1 MVVGPRA
8 ATEVIVTRGNYTAAM
23 TTGTGE
29 APQTRRDDP
38 VPSVSGRVLTLPN
51 VLSVVR
57 LVGVPVYLWLLIEGE
72 LAWAGVLLVVSGF
85 TDYLDGQIARRY
97 NAYTRL
103 GQLLDPVADRLYI
116 LATLAGLVLRDGIP
130 WWWAGAIV
138 GRDVLLGLTTLPYL
152 RKHGY
157 GPLPV
162 HFLGKA
168 ATFNLLFA
176 FPMLLVALPGKEGLH
191 VEIFRPLG
199 WAFATWGSVLY
210 LWAGVLY
217 VVQVRQV
224 VAQAKREAA
233 SAGGAHGTAED
244 P

>member
-1 MVVGPRA
+1 VAEQLAGPPD
-8 ATEVIVTRGNYTAAM
+8 EH
-23 TTGTGE
+23 
-29 APQTRRDDP
+29 
-38 VPSVSGRVLTLPN
+38 VSQRVWTVPN
-51 VLSVVR
+51 VLSMLR
-57 LVGVPVYLWLLIEGE
+57 LLGVPVFLWL
-72 LAWAGVLLVVSGF
+72 VLVVERDGLAILLLMASGIS
-85 TDYLDGQIARRY
+85 DWLDGQIARRY
-97 NAYTRL
+97 GLYTRL
-103 GQLLDPVADRLYI
+103 GQLLDPLADRLYI
-116 LATLAGLVLRDGIP
+116 LATLAGLVLRDGFP
-130 WWWAGAIV
+130 WWWAAALV
-138 GRDVLLGLTTLPYL
+138 GRDVVLGVTTLPYL

-176 FPMLLVALPGKEGLH
+176 FPMLLAALPGNEGLLAD
-191 VEIFRPLG
+191 VFRPLG

-224 VAQAKREAA
+224 VLAAKREAA
-233 SAGGAHGTAED
+233 DPPAGPAQTA